1 MVFSSI
7 PFLYYFLPV
16 VLLCYAI
23 APAKCKNMVLL
34 LASLV
39 FYAWG
44 EPKLVL
50 LMAVS
55 VILGYLFGLLI
66 EKYRGTAKAKYY
78 MIASV
83 VISVGFL
90 GYFKYADFFISNVN
104 AATGLSLPLLKAALP
119 IGISFYTFQ
128 LISYIIDVYRGNAAA
143 QRNFLNLATYIAM
156 FPQLIAGPIV
166 RYTDIAEQL
175 KERVH
180 RFDDIAYGI
189 RRFIVGLSKKVL
201 IANQLGELCDIF
213 QSSGEQSVL
222 FFWMYA
228 VSVSLQ
234 IYFDFSGY
242 SDMAI
247 GLGRMFGFKFMENFN
262 YPYISKSVTEFWRRW
277 HISLGSWFRDYIYIP
292 LGGNRVSKGRHLFN
306 IFVVWFLTGFWHGA
320 AWNFIIWGLYFAVLL
335 VIEKFFMLKYMERM
349 PKVLVHG
356 YVLLASVISFVIFDA
371 ADMSAAFAYIGAMF
385 GFGDI
390 PLITAETLY
399 YLRSYA
405 ILLILALVGATPV
418 VKQIASKIMTAQ
430 WTESTLGTAAAAIVE
445 LAVLIALLIISTA
458 FLVDGSFN
466 PFLYFRF

>member
-7 PFLYYFLPV
+7 PFLYYFLPI
-16 VLLCYAI
+16 VLLCYAV

-55 VILGYLFGLLI
+55 VVLGYVFGLLI
-66 EKYRGTAKAKYY
+66 EKHRGTIHAKYY
-78 MIASV
+78 MIASI

-90 GYFKYADFFISNVN
+90 GYFKYADFFIANIN
-104 AATGLSLPLLKAALP
+104 MATGLSLPLLKVALP

-128 LISYIIDVYRGNAAA
+128 LISYIVDVYRGTAA
-143 QRNFLNLATYIAM
+143 QHSLLNLATYIAM

-166 RYTDIAEQL
+166 RYTDIAKDL
-175 KERVH
+175 TERVH
-180 RFDDIAYGI
+180 RFEDIAYGI
-189 RRFIVGLSKKVL
+189 RRFVIGLSKKVL

-228 VSVSLQ
+228 ISVSLQ

-247 GLGRMFGFKFMENFN
+247 GLGRLFGLKFMENFN

-320 AWNFIIWGLYFAVLL
+320 AWNFIVWGLYFAVLL

-371 ADMSAAFAYIGAMF
+371 ANMASAFAYIGAMF
-385 GFGDI
+385 GFGGL
-390 PLITAETLY
+390 PLVSVETLY

-405 ILLILALVGATPV
+405 ILLILALIGATPL
-418 VKQIASKIMTAQ
+418 VKSIANRIMTAQ
-430 WTESTLGTAAAAIVE
+430 WTESTLGTVLSTALE
-445 LAVLIALLIISTA
+445 LLVLIVLFVVSTA
-458 FLVDGSFN
+458 YLVDGSFN

>member
-7 PFLYYFLPV
+7 PFLYYFLPI
-16 VLLCYAI
+16 VLLCYAV

-55 VILGYLFGLLI
+55 VVLGYVFGLLI
-66 EKYRGTAKAKYY
+66 EKHRGTIHAKYY
-78 MIASV
+78 MIASI

-90 GYFKYADFFISNVN
+90 GYFKYADFFIANIN
-104 AATGLSLPLLKAALP
+104 MATGLSLPLLKVALP

-128 LISYIIDVYRGNAAA
+128 LISYIVDVYRGTAA
-143 QRNFLNLATYIAM
+143 QHSLLNLATYIAM

-166 RYTDIAEQL
+166 RYTDIAKDL
-175 KERVH
+175 TDRVH
-180 RFDDIAYGI
+180 RFEDIAYGI
-189 RRFIVGLSKKVL
+189 RRFVIGLSKKVL

-213 QSSGEQSVL
+213 QSSGEQSIL

-228 VSVSLQ
+228 ISVSLQ

-247 GLGRMFGFKFMENFN
+247 GLGRLFGFKFMENFN

-320 AWNFIIWGLYFAVLL
+320 AWNFIVWGLYFAVLL

-371 ADMSAAFAYIGAMF
+371 VNMASAFAYIGAMF
-385 GFGDI
+385 GFGGL
-390 PLITAETLY
+390 PLVSVETLY

-405 ILLILALVGATPV
+405 ILLILALIGATPL
-418 VKQIASKIMTAQ
+418 VKSIANRIMTAQ
-430 WTESTLGTAAAAIVE
+430 WTESTLGTVLSTALE
-445 LAVLIALLIISTA
+445 LLVLIVLFVVSTA
-458 FLVDGSFN
+458 YLVDGSFN

>member
-7 PFLYYFLPV
+7 PFLYYFLPI

-55 VILGYLFGLLI
+55 VVLGYVFGLLI
-66 EKYRGTAKAKYY
+66 EKHRGTIHAKYY
-78 MIASV
+78 MIASI

-90 GYFKYADFFISNVN
+90 GYFKYADFFIANIN
-104 AATGLSLPLLKAALP
+104 MATGLSLPLLKVALP

-128 LISYIIDVYRGNAAA
+128 LISYIVDVYRGTAA
-143 QRNFLNLATYIAM
+143 QHSLLNLATYIAM

-166 RYTDIAEQL
+166 RYTDIAKDL
-175 KERVH
+175 TERVH
-180 RFDDIAYGI
+180 RFEDIAYGI
-189 RRFIVGLSKKVL
+189 RRFVIGLSKKVL

-228 VSVSLQ
+228 ISVSLQ

-247 GLGRMFGFKFMENFN
+247 GLGRLFGFKFMENFN
-262 YPYISKSVTEFWRRW
+262 YPYISKSVTEFWHRW
-277 HISLGSWFRDYIYIP
+277 QISLGSWFRDYIYIP

-320 AWNFIIWGLYFAVLL
+320 AWNFIVWGLYFAVLL

-371 ADMSAAFAYIGAMF
+371 ANMASAFAYIGAMF
-385 GFGDI
+385 GFGGL
-390 PLITAETLY
+390 PLVSVETLY

-405 ILLILALVGATPV
+405 ILLILALIGATPL
-418 VKQIASKIMTAQ
+418 VKSIANRIMTAQ
-430 WTESTLGTAAAAIVE
+430 WTESTLGTVLSTALE
-445 LAVLIALLIISTA
+445 LLVLIVLFVVSTA
-458 FLVDGSFN
+458 YLVDGSFN

>member
-7 PFLYYFLPV
+7 PFLYYFLPI

-55 VILGYLFGLLI
+55 VVLGYVFGLLI
-66 EKYRGTAKAKYY
+66 EKHRGTIHAKYY
-78 MIASV
+78 MIASI

-90 GYFKYADFFISNVN
+90 GYFKYADFFIANIN
-104 AATGLSLPLLKAALP
+104 MATGLSLPLLKVALP

-128 LISYIIDVYRGNAAA
+128 LISYIVDVYRGTAAPHSL
-143 QRNFLNLATYIAM
+143 LNLATYIAM

-166 RYTDIAEQL
+166 RYTDIAKDL
-175 KERVH
+175 TERVH
-180 RFDDIAYGI
+180 RFEDIAYGI
-189 RRFIVGLSKKVL
+189 RRFVIGLSKKVL

-228 VSVSLQ
+228 ISVSLQ

-247 GLGRMFGFKFMENFN
+247 GLGRLFGFKFMENFN

-320 AWNFIIWGLYFAVLL
+320 AWNFIVWGLYFAVLL

-349 PKVLVHG
+349 PKVVVHG

-371 ADMSAAFAYIGAMF
+371 ANMASAFAYIGAMF
-385 GFGDI
+385 GFGGL
-390 PLITAETLY
+390 PLVSVETLY

-405 ILLILALVGATPV
+405 ILLILALIGATPL
-418 VKQIASKIMTAQ
+418 VKSIANRIMTAQ
-430 WTESTLGTAAAAIVE
+430 WTESTLGTVLSTALE
-445 LAVLIALLIISTA
+445 LLVLIVLFVVSTA
-458 FLVDGSFN
+458 YLVDGSFN

>member
-1 MVFSSI
+1 MIFSSVQ
-7 PFLYYFLPV
+7 FLYWFLPIV
-16 VLLCYAI
+16 ILLYFAV
-23 APAKCKNMVLL
+23 PWKLKNAVLL

-39 FYAWG
+39 FYFFG
-44 EPKLVL
+44 EPVYTF
-50 LMAVS
+50 LMLGSAF
-55 VILGYLFGLLI
+55 IGYLHGLIIDKVRGTKWAKVALISSLVFGLGAL
-66 EKYRGTAKAKYY
+66 
-78 MIASV
+78 
-83 VISVGFL
+83 GF
-90 GYFKYADFFISNVN
+90 FKYSNFFITNINDIFHSKI
-104 AATGLSLPLLKAALP
+104 GLLSLSLP

-128 LISYIIDVYRGNAAA
+128 ILSYTIDVYRGQAKVQKNPISFMAYVT
-143 QRNFLNLATYIAM
+143 L

-320 AWNFIIWGLYFAVLL
+320 AWNFIIWGLYFAILL
-335 VIEKFFMLKYMERM
+335 VFEKMYLLKKLENS
-349 PKVLVHG
+349 KVLSRI
-356 YVLLASVISFVIFDA
+356 YVLFTVLISFVIFNA
-371 ADMSAAFAYIGAMF
+371 PDMKTAFEDIGRLF
-385 GFGDI
+385 GAGEL
-390 PLITAETLY
+390 PLTSTETMY
-399 YLRSYA
+399 YLKSYGVTIFVGIIGCMPVIPRIADRIMNWTQKKQSAGVNVA
-405 ILLILALVGATPV
+405 IYF
-418 VKQIASKIMTAQ
+418 VKT
-430 WTESTLGTAAAAIVE
+430 
-445 LAVLIALLIISTA
+445 AVLITLVVLSTA
-458 FLVDGSFN
+458 YLVDGSFN

>member
-1 MVFSSI
+1 MIFSSI
-7 PFLYYFLPV
+7 PFLYYFLPIV
-16 VLLCYAI
+16 LVLYFAAPKILKNPVLLI
-23 APAKCKNMVLL
+23 
-34 LASLV
+34 ASLI
-39 FYAWG
+39 FYGWG
-44 EPKLVL
+44 EPKYVF
-50 LMAVS
+50 LMLATVM
-55 VILGYLFGLLI
+55 VGYGFGLLI
-66 EKYRGTAKAKYY
+66 EKFRGRMVSKVFL
-78 MIASV
+78 ILSV
-83 VISVGFL
+83 LSSLAGL
-90 GYFKYADFFISNVN
+90 LYFKYADFFIGNFN
-104 AATGLSLPLLKAALP
+104 AATGLAIPFLRLALP

-128 LISYIIDVYRGNAAA
+128 ILSYSIDVYRGEVAA
-143 QRNFLNLATYIAM
+143 QKNPLHLATYVAL

-242 SDMAI
+242 SDMAL

-320 AWNFIIWGLYFAVLL
+320 AWNFIIWGLYFALLL

-371 ADMSAAFAYIGAMF
+371 ADMGAAFAYIGAMF

-399 YLRSYA
+399 YLRSYT

-430 WTESTLGTAAAAIVE
+430 WTESTLGTAAATIVE
-445 LAVLIALLIISTA
+445 LVVLIALFIISTA

>member
-7 PFLYYFLPV
+7 PFLYYFLPI

-55 VILGYLFGLLI
+55 VVLGYVFGLLI
-66 EKYRGTAKAKYY
+66 EKHRGTIHAKYY
-78 MIASV
+78 MIASI

-90 GYFKYADFFISNVN
+90 GYFKYADFFIVN
-104 AATGLSLPLLKAALP
+104 INMATGLSLPLLKVALP

-128 LISYIIDVYRGNAAA
+128 LISYIIDVYRGTAA
-143 QRNFLNLATYIAM
+143 QHSLLNLATYIAM

-166 RYTDIAEQL
+166 RYTDIAKDL
-175 KERVH
+175 TERVH
-180 RFDDIAYGI
+180 RFEDIAYGI
-189 RRFIVGLSKKVL
+189 RRFVIGLSKKVL

-228 VSVSLQ
+228 ISVSLQ

-247 GLGRMFGFKFMENFN
+247 GLGRLFGFKFMENFN

-320 AWNFIIWGLYFAVLL
+320 AWNFIVWGLYFAVLL

-371 ADMSAAFAYIGAMF
+371 ANMASAFAYIGAMF
-385 GFGDI
+385 GFGGL
-390 PLITAETLY
+390 PLVSVETLY

-405 ILLILALVGATPV
+405 ILLILALIGATPL
-418 VKQIASKIMTAQ
+418 VKSIVNRIMTAQ
-430 WTESTLGTAAAAIVE
+430 WTESTLGTVLSTALE
-445 LAVLIALLIISTA
+445 LLVLIVLFVVSTA
-458 FLVDGSFN
+458 YLVDGSFN